1 MHTYNTAKVAGG
13 NVCKR
18 KRTRDIDINTIIS
31 KLKKKIRVTPKKSYT
46 SLECLNTRSLS
57 CIQKKMCMIYI
68 YYCMYRNKS
77 RQNCSFSN
85 KLYFQINVAF
95 PIIVYLALWGTL
107 CKTTQF
113 P

>member
-31 KLKKKIRVTPKKSYT
+31 KLKKKIRVTPKKIYT

-57 CIQKKMCMIYI
+57 CIQKK
-68 YYCMYRNKS
+68 NVHD
-77 RQNCSFSN
+77 
-85 KLYFQINVAF
+85 LYLLLHV
-95 PIIVYLALWGTL
+95 
-107 CKTTQF
+107 
-113 P
+113 